1 MRKKKLKVLVL
12 ILFLLL
18 PIEIITSSYT
28 NKFPFLLVQSDEEI
42 AKTEIKMSLNSFGI
56 DWLPDGTPISTANN
70 SQRNPQICSDGAG
83 GAIITWQDYRSGSNY
98 DIYAQRIDS
107 SGNLQWTADGVV
119 ICTASD
125 SQYRPEIC
133 SDGAGGAIITWY
145 DYRSGLYSDIYA
157 QRVNHLGN
165 IQWTIN
171 GTAICTAGES
181 QLESQLCSNGA
192 GGAIITWIDYR
203 SGSNYDI
210 YVQEV
215 SSSGGIEW
223 NINGT
228 AICTVNNDQINP
240 QIFSDGSGGAIITW
254 KGAGIYAQRIDS
266 SGNLK
271 WTVNGTAICTA
282 NGDKRIPQLCS
293 NGAGGA
299 IITWFDYRSG
309 SNYDIYVQEVS
320 SSGGIEWNI
329 NGTAICTANGDQ
341 YAPQLCSDGS
351 GGAIIT
357 WYDGR
362 SGSTGRN
369 IYSQSINSS
378 GNIQWTNNGVAICTA
393 NNDQWVP
400 QLCSDGSGGAII
412 SWYDNR
418 NIDITGR
425 DIYVQLINSAGNVL
439 WISNGLAICTVN
451 NDQINPQICSDGA
464 GGAIITWNDGRSE
477 NDDIYAQHIKSP
489 ELEGGEIPF
498 VIIVAIVSFIGIA
511 VLIGIAT
518 TLIIKKRRKIE

>member
-1 MRKKKLKVLVL
+1 MMRKKKLKVLVL
-12 ILFLLL
+12 ILFLILQ
-18 PIEIITSSYT
+18 IEIITSSYT

-83 GAIITWQDYRSGSNY
+83 GAIITW
-98 DIYAQRIDS
+98 
-107 SGNLQWTADGVV
+107 
-119 ICTASD
+119 
-125 SQYRPEIC
+125 
-133 SDGAGGAIITWY
+133 Y

-192 GGAIITWIDYR
+192 GGAIITWI
-203 SGSNYDI
+203 
-210 YVQEV
+210 
-215 SSSGGIEW
+215 
-223 NINGT
+223 
-228 AICTVNNDQINP
+228 
-240 QIFSDGSGGAIITW
+240 
-254 KGAGIYAQRIDS
+254 
-266 SGNLK
+266 
-271 WTVNGTAICTA
+271 
-282 NGDKRIPQLCS
+282 
-293 NGAGGA
+293 
-299 IITWFDYRSG
+299 DYRSG

-451 NDQINPQICSDGA
+451 N
-464 GGAIITWNDGRSE
+464 E
-477 NDDIYAQHIKSP
+477 
-489 ELEGGEIPF
+489 
-498 VIIVAIVSFIGIA
+498 
-511 VLIGIAT
+511 
-518 TLIIKKRRKIE
+518 LIIAHL